1 MQFSF
6 EERLEWIYPDYYEF
20 GNEVKVIEKN
30 ESGKAEVIFSSENDL
45 LSICLSE
52 DNRLKYLKIANVA
65 DGTVCEFI
73 SDNELILHI
82 TECKKTINS
91 KNWEKVKLQFK
102 GGLTNSFGLC
112 GILDKT
118 VSKVIFYTAFR
129 EDKLNSLNTPNP
141 ILLKSTIGNKQ
152 KTSAIDWDS
161 SGVNILNTNFEHK
174 KIKLDENGEGKYNL

>member
-6 EERLEWIYPDYYEF
+6 EERLQWIYPDYYEF

-52 DNRLKYLKIANVA
+52 DNRLKYLKIPNVA

-118 VSKVIFYTAFR
+118 VS
-129 EDKLNSLNTPNP
+129 
-141 ILLKSTIGNKQ
+141 
-152 KTSAIDWDS
+152 
-161 SGVNILNTNFEHK
+161 
-174 KIKLDENGEGKYNL
+174 